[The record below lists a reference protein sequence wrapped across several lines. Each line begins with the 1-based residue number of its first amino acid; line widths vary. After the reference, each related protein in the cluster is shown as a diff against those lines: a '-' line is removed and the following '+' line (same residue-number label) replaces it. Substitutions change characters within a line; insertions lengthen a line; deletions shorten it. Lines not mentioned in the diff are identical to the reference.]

1 MVRDRRPKHKLSRR
15 AGKDLFGTGGESLQR
30 RLHKPPGMHGTKPG
44 RRESEYSK
52 QLREKQNLKQMY
64 GLHEGQFLRFFKRA
78 QQSRGITGLSLLR
91 LLESRLDNIVYRLG
105 FARSRPQARQ
115 FVTHGLVQVDGERV
129 NIPSYLVKPGQVVE
143 LKNNAQE
150 IPDVKQLLENP
161 PPVPGWLLK
170 KDTRG
175 EVLRAPEREEMDQDI
190 NERMIVEFYSR

>member
-30 RLHKPPGMHGTKPG
+30 RLQKPPGMHSRKPG

-52 QLREKQNLKQMY
+52 QLREKQKVKQMY

-91 LLESRLDNIVYRLG
+91 LLERRLDNVVYRLG
-105 FARSRPQARQ
+105 YARSRPQARQ
-115 FVTHGLVQVDGERV
+115 FVTHGLVSVDQERV
-129 NIPSYLVKPGQVVE
+129 NIPSYLVKPGQVIE
-143 LKNNAQE
+143 LKSSAKE
-150 IPDVKQLLENP
+150 IPDVRDLLENP
-161 PPVPGWLLK
+161 PPVPGWLAK
-170 KDTRG
+170 ENIRG
-175 EVLRAPEREEMDQDI
+175 EMLREPEREEMDQDI